1 MTFSSLIFGFP
12 TPIILAL
19 LINEVNARRTKKV
32 IQTFT
37 YLPHFVS
44 WVVVISIF
52 TNLLSPN
59 GGLVNEALGKLFGM
73 TPKYFMGER
82 KYFLPTYLLLGM
94 WKEMGWGSIIY
105 LAAITGVD
113 TELYEA
119 AALDG
124 AGRWRKMFYITL
136 PCILPTVVIKFLLNV
151 GGLMGV
157 GFDQVYLMQT
167 PQNLEVSEAI
177 NTYVVKEGI
186 RQGHYSFATAVGL
199 FQSVIGMM
207 LMYISNKISKTLSET
222 SLW

>member
-1 MTFSSLIFGFP
+1 
-12 TPIILAL
+12 
-19 LINEVNARRTKKV
+19 
-32 IQTFT
+32 
-37 YLPHFVS
+37 
-44 WVVVISIF
+44 
-52 TNLLSPN
+52 
-59 GGLVNEALGKLFGM
+59 
-73 TPKYFMGER
+73 
-82 KYFLPTYLLLGM
+82 
-94 WKEMGWGSIIY
+94 
-105 LAAITGVD
+105 
-113 TELYEA
+113 
-119 AALDG
+119 
-124 AGRWRKMFYITL
+124 MFYITL